1 MKMAPVCI
9 ESISCF
15 RRVSQTIECSPGYAE
30 KRFDMN
36 HPIDLDPES
45 NRRADQDPESSRRA
59 KPTTHLREVCKQAVS
74 SSPDSDRL
82 KLLDTLI
89 RKIVQG
95 LDDDSCKPKIRDAL
109 KAIQLREKVAET
121 SEAEQIFWG
130 MIDDIKKEEYSE
142 PSSVPPSLASQIQEI
157 ILSLKHL
164 VKNGILPLK
173 AITEAFNQGRFQ
185 QARLTS
191 RRMSRLLSD
200 MGFAKART
208 PTGSSAIIWDD
219 YLLSQ
224 DTPSDARSSTS
235 EGVPRSPGDPA
246 CGEDLPGDLLT
257 YTIPSG

>member
-1 MKMAPVCI
+1 
-9 ESISCF
+9 
-15 RRVSQTIECSPGYAE
+15 
-30 KRFDMN
+30 MN
-36 HPIDLDPES
+36 HPIDLES
-45 NRRADQDPESSRRA
+45 NRRADLNPESCRRA
-59 KPTTHLREVCKQAVS
+59 KPATHLEEVCRKAVS
-74 SSPDSDRL
+74 STPDSDRL

-89 RKIVQG
+89 RKIVQA

-142 PSSVPPSLASQIQEI
+142 DCPVPPSLASQIQEI

-173 AITEAFNQGRFQ
+173 TITEAFNQNRFE

-208 PTGSSAIIWDD
+208 PTGASAIIWDD
-219 YLLSQ
+219 KLLPQHTSSDTQNPASQ
-224 DTPSDARSSTS
+224 GVSSS
-235 EGVPRSPGDPA
+235 AGDPPYEA
-246 CGEDLPGDLLT
+246 DLPGDLLT